1 MASLLIYSQESGY
14 GHIPDRL
21 RFVPVPVMKIND
33 CQKSYRFYITPRMLC
48 AGYATGG
55 KDACNVSTMYRMM
68 ALNKKGKNIFQLLL
82 PKICLSFILAFLQY
96 QTFLFMSTTTICLE
110 L

>member
-1 MASLLIYSQESGY
+1 LFQESGF

-21 RFVPVPVMKIND
+21 RFVPVPVMRVDD

-55 KDACNVSTMYRMM
+55 KDACNV
-68 ALNKKGKNIFQLLL
+68 
-82 PKICLSFILAFLQY
+82 
-96 QTFLFMSTTTICLE
+96 TFLEDSILDSKILIIIISLLMSPLLGHMPFFWITHKEIGP
-110 L
+110 